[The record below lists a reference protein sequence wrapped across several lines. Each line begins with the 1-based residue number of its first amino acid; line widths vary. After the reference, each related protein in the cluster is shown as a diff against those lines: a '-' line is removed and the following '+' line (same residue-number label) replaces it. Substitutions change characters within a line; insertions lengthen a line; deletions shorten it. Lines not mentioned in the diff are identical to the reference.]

1 MKALFYQ
8 KLQYDFIM
16 IRYLM
21 YNNSVDTDEY
31 NKVILSISESRQKI
45 YSHSTPS
52 EKKVL
57 LYCID
62 TLFDII
68 NEGDREKIID
78 FTDAIHNIPEIYM
91 QKRNLNSFRK
101 EFKAFQK
108 KYGKQYFPF
117 TEKTKP
123 YPCSFTQ

>member
-1 MKALFYQ
+1 MV
-8 KLQYDFIM
+8 
-16 IRYLM
+16 RHLM

-45 YSHSTPS
+45 YRHSPR
-52 EKKVL
+52 KKVL

-62 TLFDII
+62 TLSDII

-78 FTDAIHNIPEIYM
+78 FADAIHNIPEIYM
-91 QKRNLNSFRK
+91 KKRNLYSFRE

-117 TEKTKP
+117 IDEIKP
-123 YPCSFTQ
+123 YFSNKGFRKK